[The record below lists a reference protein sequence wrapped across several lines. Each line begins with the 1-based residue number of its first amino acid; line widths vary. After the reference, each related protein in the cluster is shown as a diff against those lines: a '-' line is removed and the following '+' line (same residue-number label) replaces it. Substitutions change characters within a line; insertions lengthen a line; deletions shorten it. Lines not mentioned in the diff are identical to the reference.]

1 MGFRLGSRLGSRQG
15 SGQGQ
20 GRVLR
25 SRRACRPVLSR
36 SVPTAYSCGTRM
48 ACSTADT
55 LVASAWQAA
64 PGWPWLVY
72 GWYGK
77 HPRVARGASRS
88 LKGPHAWQRPHAT
101 SFSRPRA
108 PLGHSDEL
116 AGWLH
121 AGRVEARRLPLLP
134 PSLPAGRVPA
144 DAATS
149 SERAARS
156 SEALRAVSSAK
167 RW

>member
-1 MGFRLGSRLGSRQG
+1 VGFRLGSRLGSRQG

-77 HPRVARGASRS
+77 HTSGQRGLKEPQGAPRMAAPTRHQLLTAAGPTGPQRRASR
-88 LKGPHAWQRPHAT
+88 LAPCRTCGGAT
-101 SFSRPRA
+101 STTTTPFS
-108 PLGHSDEL
+108 
-116 AGWLH
+116 
-121 AGRVEARRLPLLP
+121 
-134 PSLPAGRVPA
+134 
-144 DAATS
+144 TS
-149 SERAARS
+149 SAGACGCGHVLGEGGEELGGPARS
-156 SEALRAVSSAK
+156 EQC
-167 RW
+167 